1 MGRFTV
7 LAVRPFS
14 LVLISAKNSRVT
26 MKSFIVLSAV
36 LVLAA
41 GKLCPQEKN
50 GDQCV
55 AKDNAYKCAVFF
67 ENLTSKRKLTWIG
80 ALPDALRKAKND
92 EEVAEILGADVTEES
107 FNNFTSCDDTTANAR
122 CYA

>member
-7 LAVRPFS
+7 LAVRHFS

-41 GKLCPQEKN
+41 GKFCPQEKN

-67 ENLTSKRKLTWIG
+67 ENLSPKRKLTCIG
-80 ALPDALRKAKND
+80 ALPDAQKKPRRSLVLMTQKRAS
-92 EEVAEILGADVTEES
+92 VT
-107 FNNFTSCDDTTANAR
+107 FPAVKIPQPMQDATQ
-122 CYA
+122 

>member
-1 MGRFTV
+1 MEDIMVFRESLLLNRMIFKVAWLSGESRFTV

-41 GKLCPQEKN
+41 GKFCPQEKN

-55 AKDNAYKCAVFF
+55 AK
-67 ENLTSKRKLTWIG
+67 E
-80 ALPDALRKAKND
+80 
-92 EEVAEILGADVTEES
+92 
-107 FNNFTSCDDTTANAR
+107 
-122 CYA
+122 